1 MKTFPEEKNTQKHLF
16 CLFIMATTAYK
27 PTQDVH
33 PNTLKAPG

>member
-16 CLFIMATTAYK
+16 CLLIMATTAYK